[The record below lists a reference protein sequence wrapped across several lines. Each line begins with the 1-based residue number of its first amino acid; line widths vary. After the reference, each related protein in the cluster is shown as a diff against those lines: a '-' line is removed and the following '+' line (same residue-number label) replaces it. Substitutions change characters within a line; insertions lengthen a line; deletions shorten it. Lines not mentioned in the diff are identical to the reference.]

1 MSQTDSAQREG
12 LFASALTA
20 FPRTA
25 LMVTPSPDESS
36 MLYSIDLLA
45 AGTLVVDHLF
55 PVLMLFVALALVIV
69 FID

>member
-1 MSQTDSAQREG
+1 
-12 LFASALTA
+12 
-20 FPRTA
+20 
-25 LMVTPSPDESS
+25 MVTPSPDESS